1 MDLRKRLSEGLLNA
15 VEKKMHQHTTE
26 AEEMDRRI
34 KKEGKEADEQV
45 EKVKAEIKAKV
56 KVEST

>member
-1 MDLRKRLSEGLLNA
+1 
-15 VEKKMHQHTTE
+15 MHQHTTE

-56 KVEST
+56 KEREHLKRQI